1 MESTPVVAPP
11 DPTPSIAPAPEKPEV
26 SVKPPAEHPKQPGAK
41 IARNNPVIA
50 IAVAILLALILSGL
64 SLVSYLRSDTRRVI
78 QLIQKP
84 SSDNTANVSTID
96 TTSPLKSADL
106 DTIQTDALKDLDG
119 VSDTT
124 DFSPNDLT
132 DAALGL

>member
-11 DPTPSIAPAPEKPEV
+11 EQTPPVAPAPEKPEAPA
-26 SVKPPAEHPKQPGAK
+26 KPPVEHPKQPGAK
-41 IARNNPVIA
+41 VAHNNPVIA

-64 SLVSYLRSDTRRVI
+64 SLVSYLRSDTRKTV

-84 SSDNTANVSTID
+84 SSDSSDTISSID
-96 TTSPLKSADL
+96 TTSPLKASDL
-106 DTIQTDALKDLDG
+106 DTIQTDALKDLDS